1 MESQVVVVNGKPL
14 DLTILAEYMNDE
26 LRESIHDEMIV
37 PSDQLYIDCYI
48 QRAFKEDPE
57 FIQVLK
63 SEFGTSVSELDPYE
77 EALTIQEN
85 FGLSSNIVEWENEN
99 LLNILKENVPEEYQK
114 FLNYKSVFEQQQKEF
129 NQVLEKKPAKQVNK
143 SWDMER

>member
-1 MESQVVVVNGKPL
+1 MGSQIVVVNEKPL
-14 DLTILAEYMNDE
+14 DLAILAEYMNDE
-26 LRESIHDEMIV
+26 LRERIHEEMIV

-48 QRAFKEDPE
+48 QRAFQEDPE

-63 SEFGTSVSELDPYE
+63 SEFGISVSELDPYE

-85 FGLSSNIVEWENEN
+85 FGLSSNIVEWENKN

-129 NQVLEKKPAKQVNK
+129 NSALEKEPAKKAKK